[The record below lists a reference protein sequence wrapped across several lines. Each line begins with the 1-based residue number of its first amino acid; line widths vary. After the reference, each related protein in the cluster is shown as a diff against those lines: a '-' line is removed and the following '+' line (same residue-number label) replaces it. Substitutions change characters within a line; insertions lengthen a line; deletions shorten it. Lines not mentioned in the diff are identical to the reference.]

1 MKSRLLLQL
10 PVFCLLLGAFSPHS
24 QAQNLANDQVVREG
38 NFLFEV
44 KIIDEFIERFNDAP
58 NSNLR
63 RQYRKYNKPVNF
75 TRRQLLSALFEP
87 PAIVKN
93 DYIQA
98 FINQVMD
105 STNPQYISFH
115 DSTWY
120 AELEAHFDYNGRKL
134 TIPLV
139 MQVVT
144 GHKNSSKWMI
154 AGIGATDILNGNAPA
169 DPPPVAASGKAGV
182 IPPTNDALNFL
193 ELENALKAG
202 MNPSGYFKPELLAT
216 SRAQIFTNLIQTG
229 KLSFEGSGTLR
240 YYFFQIP
247 GYVFVVDRFVRNTN
261 HSGWLIS
268 RLSSATNDEKQAQRQ
283 TLLQRPL

>member
-1 MKSRLLLQL
+1 MNCRLLL
-10 PVFCLLLGAFSPHS
+10 VICFLLCSGPALR
-24 QAQNLANDQVVREG
+24 AQTLATDQVVREG
-38 NFLFEV
+38 NFLYEV
-44 KIIDEFIERFNDAP
+44 KVIDEFIERFNDAP

-87 PAIVKN
+87 PAVVKN
-93 DYIQA
+93 DFVQA
-98 FINQVMD
+98 FVNQVLD
-105 STNPQYISFH
+105 STNPQFISFH
-115 DSTWY
+115 DSSWY
-120 AELEAHFDYNGRKL
+120 AELQAHFDYNGRKMV
-134 TIPLV
+134 IPLI

-144 GHKNSSKWMI
+144 GNKKSSKWMI
-154 AGIGATDILNGNAPA
+154 AGIGPTDILNGSTPA
-169 DPPPVAASGKAGV
+169 EAGAATVSGKAGV
-182 IPPTNDALNFL
+182 IPPTNDALGFM

-216 SRAQIFTNLIQTG
+216 SRGQIFTNLIQTG

-247 GYVFVVDRFVRNTN
+247 GYVFVVDRFVRNSN

-268 RLSSATNDEKQAQRQ
+268 NLSSANDDEKQAQRE